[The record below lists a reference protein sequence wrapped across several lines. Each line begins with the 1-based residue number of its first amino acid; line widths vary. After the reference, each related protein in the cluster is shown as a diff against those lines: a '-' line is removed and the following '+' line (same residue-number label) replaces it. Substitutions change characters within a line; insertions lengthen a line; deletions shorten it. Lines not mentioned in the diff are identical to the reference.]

1 MNKAKNRWV
10 DKVTVFSVLCNQSTF
25 CFRIQIGVIDGKKHA
40 NCVQKSN
47 PGDLIKINVIK
58 VQKQYEADH
67 SIAQLKDSEHRNYI
81 QSYFSAIQ

>member
-1 MNKAKNRWV
+1 MNKAKKRWV
-10 DKVTVFSVLCNQSTF
+10 DNVTVFSLLCNQSTL
-25 CFRIQIGVIDGKKHA
+25 CFRIQIGGKKHA
-40 NCVQKSN
+40 DCIQKSD

-67 SIAQLKDSEHRNYI
+67 SIAQLKDSEHRHDI